1 MTMKLDSKDKVFIHE
16 LKDLYSAEKQL
27 IEALPKVID
36 SVDGEA
42 KKAFSAHLEQTKT
55 HAKRIEQIMVG
66 MEYEPSGVKC
76 VGMEGLIE
84 EGKEMMQEDELP
96 QKLLIDA
103 LVTGGQKIEKYE
115 ITVYESAIKVAREL
129 GHNDAAAT
137 LQQSLSE
144 EEAALKILQEI
155 G

>member
-1 MTMKLDSKDKVFIHE
+1 MTMTLDSKDKMFIHE

-27 IEALPKVID
+27 IDALPKVID

-55 HAKRIEQIMVG
+55 HAQRIEQIMAG
-66 MEYEPSGVKC
+66 MEFEPGGIKC

-84 EGKEMMQEDELP
+84 EGKEMMKEDELP
-96 QKLLIDA
+96 QDMLTDA

-115 ITVYESAIKVAREL
+115 ITAYESAIKAARDL

-144 EEAALKILQEI
+144 EEAALKTLQQI